1 MHISGRRAVMSAAR
15 FSMPEK
21 GGEKMAK
28 TQGEE
33 ALGGGLFL
41 SVDGEHRFGLDAFL
55 LARFAAPRRGDRVAD
70 LGCGCGIV
78 PFLLWRD
85 FRPARVDGVELQ
97 PAAVRLFARSVA
109 RSGNPPLYPLEADL
123 RRLEGLLPAG
133 AFDLVTCNPP
143 YFRAGSGP
151 AGASA
156 SARLA
161 RQEGS
166 CTLEEVCRS
175 AARLLCSGGR
185 FCLCQRPQRLAEV
198 FAALRGAGL
207 EPKRLRLVGG
217 RPGSAPWLVL
227 AEGRKGGRPS
237 LQVEGCLY
245 TQGADGA
252 PNPAL
257 NSLYKPL

>member
-21 GGEKMAK
+21 GGGKMAK

-109 RSGNPPLYPLEADL
+109 RSGTPPLYPLEADL
-123 RRLEGLLPAG
+123 RQLEGLLPAG

-143 YFRAGSGP
+143 YFRADSGP

-161 RQEGS
+161 RQEGG
-166 CTLEEVCRS
+166 CTLKEVCQS
-175 AARLLCSGGR
+175 AARLLRSGGR

-245 TQGADGA
+245 TPGADGV
-252 PNPAL
+252 PDPAL

>member
-123 RRLEGLLPAG
+123 CRLEGLLPAG

-143 YFRAGSGP
+143 YFRADSGP

-175 AARLLCSGGR
+175 AARLLRSGGR

-227 AEGRKGGRPS
+227 AEGRKGSRPS

-245 TQGADGA
+245 TQGTDGA

-257 NSLYKPL
+257 NGLYKPL

>member
-1 MHISGRRAVMSAAR
+1 
-15 FSMPEK
+15 
-21 GGEKMAK
+21 MAK

-175 AARLLCSGGR
+175 AARLLRSGGR

-198 FAALRGAGL
+198 LAALRGAGL
-207 EPKRLRLVGG
+207 EL
-217 RPGSAPWLVL
+217 
-227 AEGRKGGRPS
+227 S
-237 LQVEGCLY
+237 LIHI
-245 TQGADGA
+245 
-252 PNPAL
+252 
-257 NSLYKPL
+257 

>member
-1 MHISGRRAVMSAAR
+1 MSAAR

-21 GGEKMAK
+21 GGEKMEKA
-28 TQGEE
+28 QGEE
-33 ALGGGLFL
+33 ALGRGLFL
-41 SVDGEHRFGLDAFL
+41 SVSGEHRFGLDAFL

-70 LGCGCGIV
+70 LGCGCGII

-97 PAAVRLFARSVA
+97 PAAVRLFACSVA

-123 RRLEGLLPAG
+123 RRLEGRLPAG

-143 YFRAGSGP
+143 YFRADTGP
-151 AGASA
+151 ANVSA

-161 RQEGS
+161 RQEGG
-166 CTLEEVCRS
+166 CTLEDVCRS
-175 AARLLCSGGR
+175 AARLLRSGGR

-198 FAALRGAGL
+198 FAALRGTGL
-207 EPKRLRLVGG
+207 EPKRLQLVGG

-227 AEGRKGGRPS
+227 IEGRKGGRPS
-237 LQVEGCLY
+237 LRVEGCLY
-245 TQGADGA
+245 TQGPDGA
-252 PNPAL
+252 PNPAF
-257 NSLYKPL
+257 NGLYKPL